1 MHAPRPIPSAMD
13 KQHFALDR
21 KHERIDTEVP
31 CRLGLPGARQYE
43 GTIINLSAGGLR
55 LACNLETY
63 QAIIP
68 AEQRTP
74 GQVIDVIVG
83 VKFSLQPDKQPEM
96 ELQLTAQVI
105 HSERLA
111 QDSFHI
117 GIQYTDM
124 RKPDFNLLDD
134 YINAVLA
141 AGK

>member
-1 MHAPRPIPSAMD
+1 MD

-21 KHERIDTEVP
+21 KHDRIDTEIS
-31 CRLGLPGARQYE
+31 CRLGLPGARQFD

-63 QAIIP
+63 EAIIP

-74 GQVIDVIVG
+74 GQVIDVTVE
-83 VKFSLQPDKQPEM
+83 VKFSLQPVKGTGID
-96 ELQLTAQVI
+96 LQLTAQVI

-117 GIQYTDM
+117 GIQFTDM
-124 RKPDFNLLDD
+124 RKSDFNLIED
-134 YINAVLA
+134 YINAAIA
-141 AGK
+141 AGND